1 MRQLSAIALIIFL
14 LVLPSCKFFRG
25 KGLINKKVDKMIA
38 LRAKQDSI
46 RIADSIKTIQNR
58 LNEIEN
64 ARIDSVRKV
73 TEEMEMK
80 MKNRYNII
88 VGSFLVP
95 ENAKGLAEVYK
106 QKGYDT
112 KIIKMD
118 GSKFE
123 LVSAEAHESMAKAFR
138 RIKEFQN
145 NIEKDSWVYMVK

>member
-1 MRQLSAIALIIFL
+1 
-14 LVLPSCKFFRG
+14 
-25 KGLINKKVDKMIA
+25 
-38 LRAKQDSI
+38 
-46 RIADSIKTIQNR
+46 
-58 LNEIEN
+58 
-64 ARIDSVRKV
+64 VRKV